1 MIRYAALTL
10 FHKLSPLTSQQIF
23 DKYPEL
29 INEAIQAA
37 PDTAQKWGA
46 HRSEGGLCKWSLRDR
61 GIFTDRYSLGYI

>member
-1 MIRYAALTL
+1 MTRYAALTL
-10 FHKLSPLTSQQIF
+10 LHGSSPLSSQQIF

-46 HRSEGGLCKWSLRDR
+46 HRSEGGLCKWFLHYR
-61 GIFTDRYSLGYI
+61 GDFTD